1 MSERRLHGKH
11 LLVLELHAAQTHV
24 AAPLFSL
31 AVDAVEDAVLVATVK
46 KYLADSYEAE
56 FRSTNIPWADI
67 ETTPGN
73 FSDVT
78 KFQPNVSLHRADTLS
93 RDEPYK
99 LGGMLSATFL
109 QFRSRTS
116 V

>member
-11 LLVLELHAAQTHV
+11 LLALELHAAQTHV
-24 AAPLFSL
+24 AAALFSL

-46 KYLADSYEAE
+46 STSQILTAE
-56 FRSTNIPWADI
+56 FRSTNIPWASI

-93 RDEPYK
+93 RDEPYE
-99 LGGMLSATFL
+99 LGCMLTATFL
-109 QFRSRTS
+109 QLKSPRLE
-116 V
+116 